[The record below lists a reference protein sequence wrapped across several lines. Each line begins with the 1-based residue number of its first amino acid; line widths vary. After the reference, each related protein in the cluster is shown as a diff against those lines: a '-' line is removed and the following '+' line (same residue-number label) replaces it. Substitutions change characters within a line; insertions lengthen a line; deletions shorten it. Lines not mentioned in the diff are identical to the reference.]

1 MQFGK
6 PDNPDNIDFTL
17 PEDPSING
25 STMTPKEGPI
35 DLLTG
40 GTGWGMK
47 DWKGKLYPEKA
58 PIRTFLEH
66 YAKQFRTVEL
76 NSFFYN
82 IPKDQTILNWSESV
96 PDDFKF
102 SPKVLQYISHAKT
115 LGTDTDRIT
124 RFQNAIELFGDKLGP
139 SFMQLPPYFDT
150 SRLPILVQFFEHFG
164 TTLPLAI
171 EFRHPSWFENI
182 EIIDSTTELLHKYNK
197 GMVITDVGGR
207 RDVCHMAVTSDFAM
221 VRFVGNDLHSSDF
234 SRARDW
240 AVKMARWFDSGLKN
254 AYFFIHE
261 PDNVN
266 APELAAYIHQQ
277 IVYRPNL
284 ITRGPTLFKDK
295 EQLNLF

>member
-6 PDNPDNIDFTL
+6 PENPDVIDFTL
-17 PEDPSING
+17 PADPLINRQSMVVQSG
-25 STMTPKEGPI
+25 AAN
-35 DLLTG
+35 LLTG

-58 PIRTFLEH
+58 PVRTFLEH

-96 PDDFKF
+96 PKDFRF
-102 SPKVLQYISHAKT
+102 SPKMLQYISHAKL
-115 LGTDTDRIT
+115 LGTDTDRIV

-150 SRLPILVQFFEHFG
+150 SRLPILEQFFKAFG
-164 TTLPLAI
+164 NTLPLAI
-171 EFRHPSWFENI
+171 EFRHPSWFENQ
-182 EIIDSTTELLHKYNK
+182 EIIESTTELLYKHNK

-207 RDVCHMAVTSDFAM
+207 RDVCHMSVTSDYAM

-234 SRARDW
+234 SRADDW
-240 AVKMARWFDSGLKN
+240 ARKLDRWFEQGLKS

-266 APELAAYIHQQ
+266 APELAAYIHKQ
-277 IVYRPNL
+277 IVTRPDL
-284 ITRGPTLFKDK
+284 ITRGPHLYNEEEQVGLF
-295 EQLNLF
+295 

>member
-6 PDNPDNIDFTL
+6 PHNPDIIDFSFPNDPQINEKTL
-17 PEDPSING
+17 VH
-25 STMTPKEGPI
+25 KVGPV
-35 DLLTG
+35 DLYTG

-58 PIRTFLEH
+58 PVRSFLEH
-66 YAKQFRTVEL
+66 YGKQFRTVEL

-96 PDDFKF
+96 PADFKF

-115 LGTDTDRIT
+115 LATDTDRIT
-124 RFQNAIELFGDKLGP
+124 RFQYAIELFGDKLGP

-150 SRLPILVQFFEHFG
+150 ERLPVLESFFQHFG
-164 TTLPLAI
+164 DTLPLAI
-171 EFRHPSWFENI
+171 EFRHPSWFVNQDII
-182 EIIDSTTELLHKYNK
+182 ESTAELLWKYKK

-207 RDVCHMAVTSDFAM
+207 RDVCHMSITSDYAM

-234 SRARDW
+234 SRTDDW
-240 AVKMARWFDSGLKN
+240 AQKLNVWFNKGLKN
-254 AYFFIHE
+254 CYFFIHE

-266 APELAAYIHQQ
+266 APELAAYIHKKL
-277 IVYRPNL
+277 VPNPNL
-284 ITRGPTLFKDK
+284 ITRGPILLNEE
-295 EQLNLF
+295 EQLGLF